1 MTEIDRLIR
10 LFNATFAD
18 FNTELE
24 LGDSEPVYLPQS
36 EMYPKNRVI
45 FANGFFSSALHEV
58 AHWCI
63 AGVERLNLED
73 FGYWYKPDGR
83 SASEQAEFE
92 RVEVKPQALEWIF
105 SVAAG
110 HPFYISADNLSGG
123 SNDGSAGFKQA
134 VCDQVEDYLSNGLP
148 NRAERVKQMLLD
160 EYGRSHHFTKYRFSV
175 NRLK

>member
-18 FNTELE
+18 FNTELV
-24 LGDSEPVYLPQS
+24 LGDGEPVYLPQS
-36 EMYPKNRVI
+36 EGYPQNRVV
-45 FANGFFSSALHEV
+45 FANGFYSSALHEV
-58 AHWCI
+58 AHWCV
-63 AGVERLNLED
+63 AGVERLKLED

-123 SNDGSAGFKQA
+123 GNEASVAFKQA
-134 VCDQVEDYLSNGLP
+134 VCHQVEDYLSNGLP
-148 NRAERVKQMLLD
+148 SRAERVKQMLLD
-160 EYGRSHHFTKYRFSV
+160 EYGTSRDFAEYRFSV
-175 NRLK
+175 NDLK